1 MTFIAAE
8 MLIHLLKA
16 FAIDIIAACD
26 KRDSPTMYLAAAGTY
41 KCVHACIY
49 VC

>member
-26 KRDSPTMYLAAAGTY
+26 KRGSPMYLAAAGTY
-41 KCVHACIY
+41 KCAHACIY